1 VTVRQTFEG
10 IDLCG
15 KRLAEEV
22 REYVNQ
28 TPGLERISVIGHS
41 MGGLI
46 SRYVIGAP
54 RTVLHE
60 DLVAVAR
67 GMRMQHMWQPPAPLS
82 SGLPNVSRHPMS
94 MGCLPVGVH
103 APKCGMANFVN

>member
-1 VTVRQTFEG
+1 MQWEAEERRDQACPPDTALCGWQTFEG

-22 REYVNQ
+22 REYVDQ

-54 RTVLHE
+54 SL
-60 DLVAVAR
+60 LLAV
-67 GMRMQHMWQPPAPLS
+67 
-82 SGLPNVSRHPMS
+82 
-94 MGCLPVGVH
+94 
-103 APKCGMANFVN
+103 

>member
-1 VTVRQTFEG
+1 MHGSLFIATSNLQGQQARLPDRALCRRLRQTFEG

-54 RTVLHE
+54 RSVLQE
-60 DLVAVAR
+60 SLLAV
-67 GMRMQHMWQPPAPLS
+67 GS
-82 SGLPNVSRHPMS
+82 SCACSTCGSRLPT
-94 MGCLPVGVH
+94 
-103 APKCGMANFVN
+103 

>member
-1 VTVRQTFEG
+1 MHGSLFIATSNLQGQQARLPDRALCRRLRQTFEG

-22 REYVNQ
+22 REYVSL

-54 RTVLHE
+54 RSVLQE
-60 DLVAVAR
+60 SLLAV
-67 GMRMQHMWQPPAPLS
+67 GS
-82 SGLPNVSRHPMS
+82 SCACSTCGSRLPT
-94 MGCLPVGVH
+94 
-103 APKCGMANFVN
+103 